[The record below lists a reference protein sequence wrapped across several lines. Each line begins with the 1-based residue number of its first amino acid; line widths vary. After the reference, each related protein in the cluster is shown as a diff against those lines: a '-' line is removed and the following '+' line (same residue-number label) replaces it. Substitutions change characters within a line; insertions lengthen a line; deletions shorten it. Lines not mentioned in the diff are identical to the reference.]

1 MSDAGAAIF
10 GLIMTFGLMFFIF
23 AYVIFIYAMVFAIV
37 LLVFAGLA
45 AWMFMLIDCLQRE
58 EDDFPEH
65 KPNEKN
71 NWLVVLLVSFAC
83 GMSWLGAL
91 IYYFKVKK
99 PMLEA
104 ENQATA

>member
-1 MSDAGAAIF
+1 M
-10 GLIMTFGLMFFIF
+10 
-23 AYVIFIYAMVFAIV
+23 FIYAIVFAII

-58 EDDFPEH
+58 EEDFPE
-65 KPNEKN
+65 KTPNEKN

-91 IYYFKVKK
+91 FYYFKVKK
-99 PMLEA
+99 PMLDA
-104 ENQATA
+104 ASRTTV